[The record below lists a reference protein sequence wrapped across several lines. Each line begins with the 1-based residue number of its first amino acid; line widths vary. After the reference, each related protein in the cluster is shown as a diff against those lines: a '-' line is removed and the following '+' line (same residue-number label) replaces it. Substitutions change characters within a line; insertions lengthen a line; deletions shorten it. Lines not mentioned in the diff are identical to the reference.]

1 MMAAAGVLGVVL
13 AAVLLCFSCPTTAFG
28 TVPRSAFRSSGGQLH
43 TKARRVS
50 GKSQAEVAPQS
61 DPFGGFGGHHREGL
75 FTALVAAASTLV
87 VSAIQAVTHI
97 QLWVPPFGAIVLI
110 FAAEAV
116 AAAKAGKILCRRTMW
131 SRGLRACSGVAGAC
145 LFTVGMSDLLGHT
158 PVMLRVAAMFA
169 AAFSMTVNPSAGYF
183 PPAGAFC
190 AIYVEKVVTHGLRPG
205 LGYAF
210 FPCGVGVALLLITT
224 RLVTFLMAHP
234 LWKMKKVA
242 KSYRAARMMLLRH
255 EN

>member
-1 MMAAAGVLGVVL
+1 MATVGVLGVVL
-13 AAVLLCFSCPTTAFG
+13 AAVLLCFSCPPAAFSP
-28 TVPRSAFRSSGGQLH
+28 VPRGAFRSSGGQLH
-43 TKARRVS
+43 TKASRVM
-50 GKSQAEVAPQS
+50 GRSQAEGAPQP

-87 VSAIQAVTHI
+87 VSAIQAVTQI

-145 LFTVGMSDLLGHT
+145 LFTVGISDLLGHT
-158 PVMLRVAAMFA
+158 PVMLRVVAMFA

-242 KSYRAARMMLLRH
+242 KSYRAARMRLLRH
-255 EN
+255 GN